1 MCCLWKRKACQPK
14 SRSSKEDSC
23 LILSQ
28 RRGSTAMKVKQHPR
42 CNRSNRSSASGS
54 EQLDFR
60 SEPKPPPLYRIK
72 IGSCSTAPGGQ
83 AYVIGKTEHFSKFW
97 PVAMKLSGSLD
108 AMQRTAAL
116 VHRKTGDSTGVDKNK
131 NNSRRLP
138 SSYPPPLFFL
148 IFHFIFYF
156 YFFHQ

>member
-1 MCCLWKRKACQPK
+1 
-14 SRSSKEDSC
+14 
-23 LILSQ
+23 
-28 RRGSTAMKVKQHPR
+28 MKVKQHPR

-83 AYVIGKTEHFSKFW
+83 AYVIGKTEHFSQFW

-108 AMQRTAAL
+108 DMQRTAAL
-116 VHRKTGDSTGVDKNK
+116 VHRDSTGVDKNK

-138 SSYPPPLFFL
+138 SSYPPPPPFF
-148 IFHFIFYF
+148 
-156 YFFHQ
+156 FFFFFFTNEIQCLARLQAIRLQTLPGCGACLSVGFLPVNVSPLESQTL